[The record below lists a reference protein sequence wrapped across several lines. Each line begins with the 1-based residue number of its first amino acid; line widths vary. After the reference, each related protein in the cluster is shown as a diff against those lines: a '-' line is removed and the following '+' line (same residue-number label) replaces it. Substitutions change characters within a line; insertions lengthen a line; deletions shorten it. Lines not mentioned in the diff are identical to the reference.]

1 MHGGRNTV
9 GDFLRN
15 GKSEKCQKPG
25 MGKSSNLV
33 LVIQIDDAKLSFSFL
48 KSFLC
53 FLSLLPSFLPSL
65 LTLLAFRRNKQSG
78 TLF

>member
-1 MHGGRNTV
+1 MRGGRNTV

-15 GKSEKCQKPG
+15 GKSEKCRKPG

-48 KSFLC
+48 KEVFSAFYPSFP
-53 FLSLLPSFLPSL
+53 PSFLVYRL
-65 LTLLAFRRNKQSG
+65 C
-78 TLF
+78 